1 MSALTLKLRE
11 CENLLKQGKDTGK
24 VVACSNDAAQV
35 PRGTSSTQSS
45 HGDTQPLTASLGCRE
60 TLEKPNLVSAAPGH
74 TWPLQPGEHT
84 ECSNCCDTG
93 LNQGSTDSTGHRSW
107 WLHLAPCESHWGQGK
122 NWQDTGSSCQLC
134 PEGFTT
140 AINAQWLRVTHRS
153 LRAASLQGNPG
164 KLWAGNPGSFAVPQD
179 LQ

>member
-1 MSALTLKLRE
+1 MLPKFPEGHPAHRAVTGTLSHS
-11 CENLLKQGKDTGK
+11 QPPWAAGK
-24 VVACSNDAAQV
+24 
-35 PRGTSSTQSS
+35 P
-45 HGDTQPLTASLGCRE
+45 
-60 TLEKPNLVSAAPGH
+60 LEKPSLVSAAPDH
-74 TWPLQPGEHT
+74 TWPLQPGEHI

-93 LNQGSTDSTGHRSW
+93 LNQGSTDSTGPRSW
-107 WLHLAPCESHWGQGK
+107 WLHLAPCESNWGQGK

-140 AINAQWLRVTHRS
+140 AINAQWLKVTHRS